1 MKPPVT
7 DLPLVYLKPGEL
19 HFGAAPSVVT
29 TVLGSC
35 VSVTMFERTSGTA
48 AICHALLPEGSK
60 DDALRYVDTSILRM
74 LAMFSARGVSPA
86 RLEVKLFGGADL
98 LGNGGSRIGVGRRNV
113 EIARRVL
120 SASGLAVTVADVGG
134 TRGRKLIFYTHTG
147 EVLLKRLRRGE
158 PPAGGKGAGR

>member
-1 MKPPVT
+1 MKPALT
-7 DLPLVYLKPGEL
+7 GLPTVYLRPGEL
-19 HFGAAPSVVT
+19 HFGAAPTVVT

-48 AICHALLPEGSK
+48 AICHALLPEGNK
-60 DDALRYVDTSILRM
+60 GDGLRYVDTSILHM
-74 LAMFSARGVSPA
+74 LALFSARGVSPA

-98 LGNGGSRIGVGRRNV
+98 IGFGGSRIGVGRRNV

-120 SASGLAVTVADVGG
+120 SVSGLAVTAADVGG

-147 EVLLKRLRRGE
+147 EVLLKRLRRDDPLAAGE
-158 PPAGGKGAGR
+158 DWG

>member
-1 MKPPVT
+1 MNPPAT
-7 DLPLVYLKPGEL
+7 DLAAVYLKPGEL
-19 HFGAAPSVVT
+19 HFGAAPSAVT

-35 VSVTMFERTSGTA
+35 VSVTMFERASGTA
-48 AICHALLPEGSK
+48 AICHALLPEGDK
-60 DDALRYVDTSILRM
+60 DDALRYVDTSIHRM

-98 LGNGGSRIGVGRRNV
+98 LGTGGSRIGVGRRNV

-120 SASGLAVTVADVGG
+120 STSGLAVAAADVGG

-147 EVLLKRLRRGE
+147 EVLLKRLCRGERRG
-158 PPAGGKGAGR
+158 AGKGTGR